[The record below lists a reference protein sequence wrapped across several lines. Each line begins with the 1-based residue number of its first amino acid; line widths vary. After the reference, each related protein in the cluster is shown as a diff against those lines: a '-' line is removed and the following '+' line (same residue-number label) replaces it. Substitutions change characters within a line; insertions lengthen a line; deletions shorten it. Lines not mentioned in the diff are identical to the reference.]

1 MTPEMKAA
9 MPKIHQ
15 LFRQLIASKVAI
27 AVDLADGL
35 AALPPEEWS
44 GAIQA
49 VAPMVLA
56 EGGEPFTVAEALILA
71 SVGRRFRHLQELA
84 AVDLD
89 DPATVE
95 AYGSLSEVW
104 TCIDARAMARA
115 QEVAS

>member
-71 SVGRRFRHLQELA
+71 SVGRRFRHLQDLA

-104 TCIDARAMARA
+104 TCIEARA
-115 QEVAS
+115 QSRAQGVTR